1 MAILEEETN
10 VLKWKGDE
18 IFLSNASNSKA
29 QIEDDACSN
38 ATVCLHCQ
46 LMSFIYKIL
55 TVILYLTVM
64 DDSDE

>member
-1 MAILEEETN
+1 MAILEQETN

-38 ATVCLHCQ
+38 ATICLHCQ
-46 LMSFIYKIL
+46 LMVGRII
-55 TVILYLTVM
+55 
-64 DDSDE
+64 